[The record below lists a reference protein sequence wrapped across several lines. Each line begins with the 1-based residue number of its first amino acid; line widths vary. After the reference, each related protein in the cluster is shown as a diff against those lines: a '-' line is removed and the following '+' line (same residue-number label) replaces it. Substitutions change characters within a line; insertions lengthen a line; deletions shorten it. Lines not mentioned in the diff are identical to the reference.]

1 MFTTLLGFA
10 GCEPPVD
17 RHIDGQDQ
25 GEFFLGKQAAS
36 NREACMVWLKDELHA
51 VKWKD
56 FKINFKR
63 QQHFHDPEL
72 PLGFARITHLQE
84 DPKEREAVNQRYVRW
99 WVMQHAHRVVR
110 EFEESTREEAVIP
123 PGAPLGFVPKS
134 ARL

>member
-1 MFTTLLGFA
+1 
-10 GCEPPVD
+10 
-17 RHIDGQDQ
+17 
-25 GEFFLGKQAAS
+25 
-36 NREACMVWLKDELHA
+36 LHA

-99 WVMQHAHRVVR
+99 WVMQHANRIVR
-110 EFEESTREEAVIP
+110 DFETSAKREELIP
-123 PGAPLGFVPKS
+123 PGAPLDFVPKTTTVS
-134 ARL
+134 

>member
-1 MFTTLLGFA
+1 
-10 GCEPPVD
+10 
-17 RHIDGQDQ
+17 
-25 GEFFLGKQAAS
+25 
-36 NREACMVWLKDELHA
+36 MVWLNEELHA

-72 PLGFARITHLQE
+72 PLGFARITHLME

-110 EFEESTREEAVIP
+110 EFEESKKKEELIP
-123 PGAPLGFVPKS
+123 TGSPLDFVPRPYERTS
-134 ARL
+134 ARSADKMRAETWNSGKEPWKVDGPAGGRDEDEHRVI

>member
-1 MFTTLLGFA
+1 
-10 GCEPPVD
+10 
-17 RHIDGQDQ
+17 
-25 GEFFLGKQAAS
+25 
-36 NREACMVWLKDELHA
+36 MVWLRDELHA

-99 WVMQHAHRVVR
+99 WVMQHAQRVVR
-110 EFEESTREEAVIP
+110 EFEDSTKKEQLIP
-123 PGAPLGFVPKS
+123 PGAPLDFVPKTG
-134 ARL
+134 AAA